1 MEIAVTVPEEF
12 MGDINGDL
20 NSRRGRIL
28 GMDALGGG
36 RQVIRAHVPE
46 AEILRYSTELRSMT
60 QGRGS
65 YELKLSHYDEVPEHV
80 AKEIIAAYEKSRV
93 EEE

>member
-1 MEIAVTVPEEF
+1 

-28 GMDALGGG
+28 GMDAVGGG
-36 RQVIRAHVPE
+36 RQCIRALVPE
-46 AEILRYSTELRSMT
+46 AEILRYSTDLRSMT

-65 YELKLSHYDEVPEHV
+65 YELRLSHYDEIPDHIE
-80 AKEIIAAYEKSRV
+80 KEIIAAYEKSRV
-93 EEE
+93 EDE